1 MEYPVIVFKD
11 EDGVFIARC
20 PVFKGAHTYGMSEAE
35 ALQNIKE
42 VLQMCEE
49 EMAKE
54 GPETVIDPHFVE
66 ITQVLLA

>member
-20 PVFKGAHTYGMSEAE
+20 PVFKGAHTFGMSEEE

-42 VLQMCEE
+42 GTSNVRGRDGERRTRSGNRPSFC
-49 EMAKE
+49 
-54 GPETVIDPHFVE
+54 
-66 ITQVLLA
+66 

>member
-1 MEYPVIVFKD
+1 MCE
-11 EDGVFIARC
+11 E
-20 PVFKGAHTYGMSEAE
+20 E

-49 EMAKE
+49 EMTKE
-54 GPETVIDPHFVE
+54 GPEAVMDPHFVE